1 MRYEDARAL
10 DGKRVNWKWSKGTP
24 PFDSGG
30 VGLVVMVDHQYVT
43 LSLTG
48 LRPGRGAFTE
58 AKRFRLDEIE
68 MEAIL

>member
-1 MRYEDARAL
+1 MRYENAKAL
-10 DGKRVNWKWSKGTP
+10 DGKRVKWKWSKGTP

-30 VGLVVMVDHQYVT
+30 AGIVMMVDRQYVM

-58 AKRFRLDEIE
+58 TRRFRLDEIE
-68 MEAIL
+68 MEAIS